1 MSHRV
6 VINLY
11 DDFLIIPRHPASQG
25 WPTFETK
32 EFFVNQEP
40 RQVRFSRRQLLKTT
54 AVAAGLTAAASA
66 GSVFA
71 KAPIV
76 GNQTISIHRMKLG
89 SFEVTTVLD
98 GYLEID
104 PRLLNATP
112 EMVTRLLA
120 AADLPYGPIR
130 TPVNTFL
137 VNTGEKLVLLDCG
150 GAKLVGPGT
159 GRLVQGLAAAGVEPS
174 QIDEVYI
181 THCHGDHL
189 HGAVNADGTALFSNA
204 ILRIAQQDVDYWLN
218 PEVEA
223 AAPAAQKG
231 RFVPAK
237 RAKAAYGERLKPFKA
252 GEELTTGITSVAAA
266 GHTPG
271 HTCYMVTSGTAR
283 MLAIGDMIHVAPVQ
297 FAQPEVTI
305 AFDWEQAKASAT
317 RISVFDMVA
326 KENILIAAVHL
337 PFPGLGTLRKD
348 GASFAYTPMS
358 WRLF

>member
-1 MSHRV
+1 MTMH
-6 VINLY
+6 
-11 DDFLIIPRHPASQG
+11 
-25 WPTFETK
+25 
-32 EFFVNQEP
+32 
-40 RQVRFSRRQLLKTT
+40 RRQLLR
-54 AVAAGLTAAASA
+54 AAAAAGLATTTAA
-66 GSVFA
+66 SVLA
-71 KAPIV
+71 KAPMV
-76 GNQTISIHRMKLG
+76 GSQTISIHRMKLG
-89 SFEVTTVLD
+89 NFEVTTILD

-137 VNTGEKLVLLDCG
+137 VNTGEKLVLLDAG
-150 GAKLVGPGT
+150 GATLVGPGT
-159 GRLVQGLAAAGVEPS
+159 GRLTQGLAAAGVEPS

-189 HGAVNADGTALFSNA
+189 HGTVKADGSALFSNA
-204 ILRIAQQDVDYWLN
+204 VLRIAQQDVDYWLSAD
-218 PEVEA
+218 VEA
-223 AAPAAQKG
+223 AAPAAQKA

-237 RAKAAYGERLKPFKA
+237 RAKAAYGDRLRPFKQ
-252 GEELTTGITSVAAA
+252 GEELTPGITSVAAV

-305 AFDWEQAKASAT
+305 AFDWEQPKASSS
-317 RISVFDMVA
+317 RISMFDMAA

-337 PFPGLGTLRKD
+337 PFPGLGTLRKE
-348 GASFAYTPMS
+348 GSSFARS
-358 WRLF
+358 EERRVGKEC

>member
-1 MSHRV
+1 MSQQ
-6 VINLY
+6 
-11 DDFLIIPRHPASQG
+11 RHVDQL
-25 WPTFETK
+25 
-32 EFFVNQEP
+32 
-40 RQVRFSRRQLLKTT
+40 SRRQLLKTT
-54 AVAAGLTAAASA
+54 AAVAGLAVAASA

-71 KAPIV
+71 KAPMV

-89 SFEVTTVLD
+89 NFEVTTILD

-137 VNTGEKLVLLDCG
+137 VNTGEKLVLLDTG
-150 GAKLVGPGT
+150 GAKLVGPRT
-159 GRLVQGLAAAGVEPS
+159 GRLVEGLAAAGVEPS

-189 HGAVNADGTALFSNA
+189 HGTVKADGTALFPNA
-204 ILRIAQQDVDYWLN
+204 ILRIAQQDVDYWLS

-237 RAKAAYGERLKPFKA
+237 RAKAAYGDRLKPFKQ
-252 GEELTTGITSVAAA
+252 GEELTPGIMSVAAV

-297 FAQPEVTI
+297 FTQPEVTI
-305 AFDWEQAKASAT
+305 AFDWEQAKASST
-317 RISVFDMVA
+317 RISVFDMAA

-337 PFPGLGTLRKD
+337 PFPGLGTLRKE
-348 GASFAYTPMS
+348 GTSYAYTPMS

>member
-1 MSHRV
+1 MT
-6 VINLY
+6 L
-11 DDFLIIPRHPASQG
+11 Q
-25 WPTFETK
+25 
-32 EFFVNQEP
+32 
-40 RQVRFSRRQLLKTT
+40 RRQLLKTT
-54 AVAAGLTAAASA
+54 ALAAGLAAASA
-66 GSVFA
+66 ASVFA
-71 KAPIV
+71 KAPMA
-76 GNQTISIHRMKLG
+76 GSQTISIHRMKLG
-89 SFEVTTVLD
+89 NFEVTTILD

-137 VNTGEKLVLLDCG
+137 INTGEKLVLIDAG

-159 GRLVQGLAAAGVEPS
+159 GRLTQGLAAAGVELS

-189 HGAVNADGTALFSNA
+189 HGTVNADGTSLFPNA
-204 ILRIAQQDVDYWLN
+204 ILRIAQQDVDYWMS

-237 RAKAAYGERLKPFKA
+237 RAKAAYGDRLKPFKQ
-252 GEELTTGITSVAAA
+252 GEELTPGITSVAAV

-297 FAQPEVTI
+297 FMQPEVTI
-305 AFDWEQAKASAT
+305 AFDWEQLKASAT
-317 RISVFDMVA
+317 RISVFDMAA

-337 PFPGLGTLRKD
+337 PFPGLGTLRKE
-348 GASFAYTPMS
+348 GSSYAYTPMS

>member
-1 MSHRV
+1 MSHE
-6 VINLY
+6 
-11 DDFLIIPRHPASQG
+11 PHQ
-25 WPTFETK
+25 
-32 EFFVNQEP
+32 QEL
-40 RQVRFSRRQLLKTT
+40 SRRKLLKTT
-54 AVAAGLTAAASA
+54 VAAAGLAAVASA
-66 GSVFA
+66 TSVFA
-71 KAPIV
+71 KAPMA
-76 GNQTISIHRMKLG
+76 GSQTISIHRMKLG
-89 SFEVTTVLD
+89 NFEVTTILD

-112 EMVTRLLA
+112 EMVTRLMA

-137 VNTGEKLVLLDCG
+137 VNTGEKLVLLDAG

-159 GRLVQGLAAAGVEPS
+159 GRLAQGLAAAGVELS

-189 HGAVNADGTALFSNA
+189 HGTVNADGTALFPNA
-204 ILRIAQQDVDYWLN
+204 ILRIAQQDVDYWFS

-237 RAKAAYGERLKPFKA
+237 RAKAAYGDRLKPFKQ
-252 GEELTTGITSVAAA
+252 GEELTPGIMSVAAV

-297 FAQPEVTI
+297 FMQPEVTI
-305 AFDWEQAKASAT
+305 AFDWEQLKASAT
-317 RISVFDMVA
+317 RISVFDMAA

-337 PFPGLGTLRKD
+337 PFPGLGTLRKE
-348 GASFAYTPMS
+348 GSSYAYTPMS

>member
-1 MSHRV
+1 MSQQ
-6 VINLY
+6 
-11 DDFLIIPRHPASQG
+11 RHVDQL
-25 WPTFETK
+25 
-32 EFFVNQEP
+32 
-40 RQVRFSRRQLLKTT
+40 SRRQLLKTT
-54 AVAAGLTAAASA
+54 AAVVGLAVAASA

-89 SFEVTTVLD
+89 NFEVTTILD

-137 VNTGEKLVLLDCG
+137 VNTGEKLVLLDTG

-159 GRLVQGLAAAGVEPS
+159 GRLVEGLAAAGVEPS

-189 HGAVNADGTALFSNA
+189 HGTVKADGTALFPNA
-204 ILRIAQQDVDYWLN
+204 ILRIAQQDVDYWLS
-218 PEVEA
+218 PELEA

-237 RAKAAYGERLKPFKA
+237 RAKAAYGDRLKPFKQ
-252 GEELTTGITSVAAA
+252 GEELTPGIMSVAAV

-297 FAQPEVTI
+297 FTQPEVTI
-305 AFDWEQAKASAT
+305 AFDWEQAKASST
-317 RISVFDMVA
+317 RISVFDMAA

-337 PFPGLGTLRKD
+337 PFPGLGTLRKE
-348 GASFAYTPMS
+348 GTSYAYTPMS

>member
-1 MSHRV
+1 MKPQ
-6 VINLY
+6 Y
-11 DDFLIIPRHPASQG
+11 DQFL
-25 WPTFETK
+25 
-32 EFFVNQEP
+32 
-40 RQVRFSRRQLLKTT
+40 RRQLLKTT
-54 AVAAGLTAAASA
+54 AAAAGLAAFAPVT
-66 GSVFA
+66 SVFA
-71 KAPIV
+71 KAPMA
-76 GNQTISIHRMKLG
+76 GSQTISIHRMKLG
-89 SFEVTTVLD
+89 NFEVTTILD

-104 PRLLNATP
+104 PRLLNAPP

-137 VNTGEKLVLLDCG
+137 INTGEKLVLLDAG

-159 GRLVQGLAAAGVEPS
+159 GRLTQGLAAAGVEPS

-189 HGAVNADGTALFSNA
+189 HGTVNADGTALFPNA
-204 ILRIAQQDVDYWLN
+204 ILRIAQQDVDYWLS
-218 PEVEA
+218 PEVEE

-237 RAKAAYGERLKPFKA
+237 RAKAAYGDRLKPFKQ
-252 GEELTTGITSVAAA
+252 GEELTAGITSVSAV

-297 FAQPEVTI
+297 FEQPEVTI
-305 AFDWEQAKASAT
+305 AFDWEQLKASAT
-317 RISVFDMVA
+317 RISVFDMAA

-337 PFPGLGTLRKD
+337 PFPGLGTLRKE
-348 GASFAYTPMS
+348 GSSFAYTPMS

>member
-1 MSHRV
+1 MSHQ
-6 VINLY
+6 
-11 DDFLIIPRHPASQG
+11 P
-25 WPTFETK
+25 
-32 EFFVNQEP
+32 
-40 RQVRFSRRQLLKTT
+40 SRRQFLKTT
-54 AVAAGLTAAASA
+54 AIAAGLAATSA
-66 GSVFA
+66 TSVFA
-71 KAPIV
+71 KAPMA
-76 GNQTISIHRMKLG
+76 GAQTISIHRMKLG
-89 SFEVTTVLD
+89 NFEVTTILD

-112 EMVTRLLA
+112 EMVTRLMA

-137 VNTGEKLVLLDCG
+137 VNTGEKLVLLDAG

-174 QIDEVYI
+174 QIDEIYI

-189 HGAVNADGTALFSNA
+189 HGTVNADGTALFPNA
-204 ILRIAQQDVDYWLN
+204 ILRIAQQDVDYWMS

-237 RAKAAYGERLKPFKA
+237 RAKAAYGDRLKPFKQ
-252 GEELTTGITSVAAA
+252 GEELTPGITSVAAV

-271 HTCYMVTSGTAR
+271 HTCYLVASGTAR

-305 AFDWEQAKASAT
+305 AFDWEQPKASAT
-317 RISVFDMVA
+317 RISVFEMAA
-326 KENILIAAVHL
+326 KENLLIAAVHL
-337 PFPGLGTLRKD
+337 PFPGLGTLRKE
-348 GASFAYTPMS
+348 GSSFAYTPMS

>member
-1 MSHRV
+1 MSQQ
-6 VINLY
+6 
-11 DDFLIIPRHPASQG
+11 RHVDQL
-25 WPTFETK
+25 
-32 EFFVNQEP
+32 
-40 RQVRFSRRQLLKTT
+40 SRRQLLKTT
-54 AVAAGLTAAASA
+54 AAVAGLAVAASA

-71 KAPIV
+71 KAPMV

-89 SFEVTTVLD
+89 NFEVTTILD

-137 VNTGEKLVLLDCG
+137 VNTGEKLVLLDTG

-159 GRLVQGLAAAGVEPS
+159 GRLVEGLAAAGVEPS

-189 HGAVNADGTALFSNA
+189 HGTVKADGTALFPNA
-204 ILRIAQQDVDYWLN
+204 ILRIAQQDVDYWLS

-237 RAKAAYGERLKPFKA
+237 RAKAAYGDRLKPFKQ
-252 GEELTTGITSVAAA
+252 GEELTPGIMSVAAV

-297 FAQPEVTI
+297 FTQTEVTI
-305 AFDWEQAKASAT
+305 AFDWEQAKASST
-317 RISVFDMVA
+317 RISVFDMAA

-337 PFPGLGTLRKD
+337 PFPGLGTLRKE
-348 GASFAYTPMS
+348 GTSYAYTPMS

>member
-1 MSHRV
+1 MK
-6 VINLY
+6 
-11 DDFLIIPRHPASQG
+11 SQ
-25 WPTFETK
+25 TA
-32 EFFVNQEP
+32 QL
-40 RQVRFSRRQLLKTT
+40 SRRHLLKTT
-54 AVAAGLTAAASA
+54 AAVAGLAAMSA

-89 SFEVTTVLD
+89 NFEVTTILD

-137 VNTGEKLVLLDCG
+137 VNTGEKLVLLDTG
-150 GAKLVGPGT
+150 GAKLAGPGT
-159 GRLVQGLAAAGVEPS
+159 GRLAQGLAAAGVELS

-189 HGAVNADGTALFSNA
+189 HGTVNADGTALFPNA
-204 ILRIAQQDVDYWLN
+204 ILRIAQQDVDYWLS

-237 RAKAAYGERLKPFKA
+237 RAKAAYGDRLKPFKQ
-252 GEELTTGITSVAAA
+252 GEELTPGILSVGAV

-305 AFDWEQAKASAT
+305 AFDWEQSKASAT
-317 RISVFDMVA
+317 RISVFDMAA

-337 PFPGLGTLRKD
+337 PFPGLGSLRKE
-348 GASFAYTPMS
+348 GSSYAYTPMS